1 MKLLF
6 DANLSPSLI
15 RRLANDYPGS
25 DHVLNHDLP
34 DDRAIWDFAA
44 AADFV
49 VVSKDTDF
57 FNLSMVFGAPPK
69 VVWLRIGNAGTAAVA
84 GLLLR
89 ERSALEA
96 LIADYDAAL
105 LILRL

>member
-1 MKLLF
+1 LKLLF
-6 DANLSPSLI
+6 DANLSPALI
-15 RRLANDYPGS
+15 RQLGSAYSGS

-44 AADFV
+44 ASGFV

-57 FNLSMVFGAPPK
+57 FNLSMVYGAPPK

-96 LIADYDAAL
+96 LVADPDAAM